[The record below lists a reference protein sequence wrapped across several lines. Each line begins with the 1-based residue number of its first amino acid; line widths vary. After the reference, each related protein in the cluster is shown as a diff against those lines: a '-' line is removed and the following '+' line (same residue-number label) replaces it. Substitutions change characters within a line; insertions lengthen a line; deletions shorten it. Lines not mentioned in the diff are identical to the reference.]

1 MADLFISYAWTSDEH
16 REWVRLLAASI
27 KAIGY
32 DVLID
37 ANVDY
42 GDSLTGFMHRVVE
55 SSHVLIVV
63 DNNYVDRADNRP
75 NSGVANENAWIS
87 SVYEERPA
95 SWLSV
100 LFKDNAE
107 HRLPE
112 WLSTHNPKGHDFNV
126 DVSAGF
132 FPGSEQIEE
141 LWRWIE
147 GLPTNRDHAVT
158 VKTLREQMRRVETID
173 LQRDPSYWTNPALSG
188 EVHFE
193 YSKQVSGTYRM
204 GYAAYEF
211 ALEVSECGAKNVY
224 VYSDKIKA
232 VGLAPSNVS
241 SPAELAACLTP
252 GRRVV
257 AQEKDIVILMNNQG
271 LLCQVEILKVQSE
284 NNGAEYIAPY
294 IDFRYQILVEE

>member
-37 ANVDY
+37 ANLDY
-42 GDSLTGFMHRVVE
+42 GDSLTGFMHRVVGAR
-55 SSHVLIVV
+55 HVLMVV
-63 DNNYVDRADNRP
+63 DHNYVDRADNRP
-75 NSGVANENAWIS
+75 TSGVANENAWIS
-87 SVYEERPA
+87 SVYAERPA

-112 WLSTHNPKGHDFNV
+112 WLSAYNPKGHEFNV
-126 DVSAGF
+126 DVSADF

-158 VKTLREQMRRVETID
+158 VRTLREQMRRVETVD
-173 LQRDPSYWTNPALSG
+173 LQRDPSYWANPALSG

-193 YSKQVSGTYRM
+193 YSKQVSGAYRM
-204 GYAAYEF
+204 GYAAYKF
-211 ALEVSECGAKNVY
+211 ALEVSECGAKSVY

-232 VGLAPSNVS
+232 VGLAPVNVS

-284 NNGAEYIAPY
+284 NNGAEYIAPF